1 MDKALVIKTGEIL
14 DVKGYYKIM
23 QISIELPEDLSESL
37 KGKLDNW
44 KDYLAV
50 NTGKMDDCEYYT
62 LSDGNKYNKD
72 EVIAGSDNIR
82 DYKLNELS
90 Q

>member
-14 DVKGYYKIM
+14 DVKGYYKTM
-23 QISIELPEDLSESL
+23 QISIELPEDLAESL
-37 KGKLDNW
+37 KGTLDNW
-44 KDYLAV
+44 SDYLAV
-50 NTGKMDDCEYYT
+50 NTGKMEDCEYYT

-82 DYKLNELS
+82 DYKLNKLN